1 MSALGD
7 IAVVLLRR
15 AADWNGSAA
24 DMRRSM
30 VKLDAPKGLG
40 DEAATGGALRQGG
53 READRGIQPV
63 DARDLPNRRTWAR
76 IQSEA
81 GVGSE

>member
-1 MSALGD
+1 M
-7 IAVVLLRR
+7 VL
-15 AADWNGSAA
+15 
-24 DMRRSM
+24 
-30 VKLDAPKGLG
+30 LDAPSSLG

-63 DARDLPNRRTWAR
+63 DDRDLPNRRTWAR

-81 GVGSE
+81 GGGNERRLR